1 MSDPIEE
8 NLQFKAPLV
17 LIGISLFLL
26 AGGMFFW
33 GGNSVFIGGAFV
45 ILVGT
50 LIDVVLSLGACFLTA
65 HLMHVSFG
73 NVGNAIVKLTAII
86 LFPLAAAFAFTLI
99 SPIGDLFLLTVL
111 WFSLLYV
118 FFDLDGWKPLIFTFV
133 LWGIRTLVEEVIV
146 KAIA

>member
-26 AGGMFFW
+26 GGGLLFW
-33 GGNSVFIGGAFV
+33 GGNTVFIGGAFV
-45 ILVGT
+45 ILVRT
-50 LIDVVLSLGACFLTA
+50 LIEVVLGLGACFLTA
-65 HLMHVSFG
+65 HLMHVSLG

-99 SPIGDLFLLTVL
+99 SPIGDWLLLTVL

-118 FFDLDGWKPLIFTFV
+118 FFDLDGWKPLIFTIV